1 MSSKLMLIRWRSRP
15 IRVTHIF
22 RPNHRASLRVSVS
35 EITRGKFDTPS
46 SPRVFSEHPIKIT
59 NQQINYFSLKTYLGS
74 HKGCNLIYKYRGT
87 RWEYIPKILRDR
99 MSLIQWECIISSIIF
114 LNALFCSSHQFSD
127 CNFIWSS
134 WFGMHSHL
142 VDPLQMQLISQR
154 HWCNQI
160 VILFPPKMEAVFS
173 LKKLLFDH
181 DVSVQLSL
189 EFKHRH

>member
-99 MSLIQWECIISSIIF
+99 MRVHHFLHHFSKCTILQFSSVFGLQLYMVFMIW
-114 LNALFCSSHQFSD
+114 NALSSSRPFTNATHFTTSLMQSNCNSIPSKNGSCLFSEK
-127 CNFIWSS
+127 I
-134 WFGMHSHL
+134 
-142 VDPLQMQLISQR
+142 
-154 HWCNQI
+154 
-160 VILFPPKMEAVFS
+160 AV
-173 LKKLLFDH
+173 
-181 DVSVQLSL
+181 
-189 EFKHRH
+189 